1 MATVSTTGG
10 PNPTVYTNVTGG
22 ITSGTFTSGAF
33 TSTGNITISGGLTT
47 SSWGSP
53 KSGTLAIVGDK
64 PTIKLDEGEI
74 DLKLLLTMMKQM
86 QSILC
91 IIEED
96 IKQHEKYPALK
107 DLYDQ
112 FRMVEAMVKAEED
125 GD

>member
-1 MATVSTTGG
+1 MATSYTSGS
-10 PNPTVYTNVTGG
+10 NSTVYTTVTSNLT
-22 ITSGTFTSGAF
+22 TS
-33 TSTGNITISGGLTT
+33 GNITLSGSLG
-47 SSWGSP
+47 SWNGATWGVP
-53 KSGTLAIVGDK
+53 PAKLAIAGEK

-112 FRMVEAMVKAEED
+112 FRVVEAMVKADED
-125 GD
+125 DGED